1 MFGHRMRRFATIVM
15 MAVASFS
22 IDETIAADWEQLR
35 GERLQILFD
44 NKTHKGDGFSIFY
57 DGYGNRILNMKGRN
71 YPADYY
77 VRDDGYI
84 YSSQG
89 SYKSAE
95 IWQDAGDEYQYRI
108 CQKGMCWEMQVFEGN
123 VDDLR

>member
-1 MFGHRMRRFATIVM
+1 MFGHRVRRLGTIVV
-15 MAVASFS
+15 MAIALFS
-22 IDETIAADWEQLR
+22 SNETIAADWEQLR

-57 DGYGNRILNMKGRN
+57 DGYGNRILNMKGVN

-84 YSSQG
+84 YSSDG

-95 IWQDAGDEYQYRI
+95 IWRDASDENQYRI
-108 CQKGMCWEMQVFEGN
+108 CQNGMCWAMTVFEGN